1 MRRTFLGFAVRSLAA
16 GAVLACAATSALA
29 QAFPSKPLRIV
40 VPYPAGGATD
50 FVARLVG
57 ERLSKS
63 LGQPVLVDNKSGA
76 AGAIGVSEVAKAEAD
91 GHTLLLSIN
100 DPLVNNTAL
109 FKTLPYDP
117 QKDLAFVAQI
127 LRSPAL
133 ISAGTA
139 LGVKSFAELR
149 ARATPQAR
157 LSYAS
162 WGIGGLGHL
171 AGESLNR
178 ELKADMVHVPQRGE
192 GPVVQDLLANNVS
205 IGLSSVATAMQHVA
219 AGKVVPLAMMGR
231 ERSTALPNVP
241 TLRELGFTDPLY
253 DASVWMAV
261 LVPARTP
268 PAVVQKLGSE
278 IRAIANSPDVRK
290 TLVDRGFEMMV
301 TTPEQAQ
308 ANYRAEFDVITKRI
322 RELGIEPQ

>member
-1 MRRTFLGFAVRSLAA
+1 MPAASANAGTSKAAATTRKRRTLATRHSAVCVHHVAAQLLAFLGRHATAGRRHVAALLA
-16 GAVLACAATSALA
+16 
-29 QAFPSKPLRIV
+29 
-40 VPYPAGGATD
+40 
-50 FVARLVG
+50 
-57 ERLSKS
+57 
-63 LGQPVLVDNKSGA
+63 
-76 AGAIGVSEVAKAEAD
+76 
-91 GHTLLLSIN
+91 
-100 DPLVNNTAL
+100 
-109 FKTLPYDP
+109 
-117 QKDLAFVAQI
+117 VAQI

-149 ARATPQAR
+149 AKATPQAR

-162 WGIGGLGHL
+162 WGIGGL
-171 AGESLNR
+171 A
-178 ELKADMVHVPQRGE
+178 
-192 GPVVQDLLANNVS
+192 
-205 IGLSSVATAMQHVA
+205 SVATAMQHVA

-290 TLVDRGFEMMV
+290 TLVERGFEMMV

-308 ANYRAEFDVITKRI
+308 ANYKAEFDVITKRI